1 MMVMF
6 AFGVF
11 MFTVFVFYFAIG
23 VASGFMFTNV
33 VLRVSRF
40 ILAMVPVVVVPVVM
54 MVMCVCTS
62 SVLVM
67 RTTVLGVYTMLA
79 STLCVMGTA
88 WSSFAMLASHTRY
101 RCLQLLVIFAFRGL
115 VI

>member
-1 MMVMF
+1 MVVMF

-11 MFTVFVFYFAIG
+11 MFTVFVFYFTIG
-23 VASGFMFTNV
+23 VASGFMITNV
-33 VLRVSRF
+33 VL
-40 ILAMVPVVVVPVVM
+40 M